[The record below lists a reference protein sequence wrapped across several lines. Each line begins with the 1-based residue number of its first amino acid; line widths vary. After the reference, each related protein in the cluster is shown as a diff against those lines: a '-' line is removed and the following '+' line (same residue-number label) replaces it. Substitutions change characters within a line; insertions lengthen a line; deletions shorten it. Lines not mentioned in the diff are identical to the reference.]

1 MNRGRFLFAS
11 VTRISRLAELE
22 PTVEPLPRDEWELGD
37 YVVGEVVRV
46 SRTQQVELATG
57 RMIEIAEGDLIVG
70 VLGKRHATLELVG
83 NWEQVG
89 PSGRIDLLTGA
100 GLFGHCT
107 SKSTLLLKPPHL
119 RYVGHM
125 RLDGEKSRMT
135 DWVRPVPERA
145 FHTPVVL
152 LFGTSMSAGKTAA
165 ARIIIRQ
172 LKKAGLRIIGAKL
185 TGAARY
191 RDVLTMRDAG
201 ADHIFDFTDVGLPS
215 TMGPADQYRAALRQ
229 LLARMASAEA
239 DVAVIELGASPM
251 EPYNGQVAIDELGD
265 NIRLKVLCAV
275 DPYGV
280 VGVMTAFGMRPDLVT
295 GIASNTEAGVELVE
309 KIAGVPAINVMRRQ
323 AIPELRVIL
332 REKLELEGSKS

>member
-1 MNRGRFLFAS
+1 
-11 VTRISRLAELE
+11 
-22 PTVEPLPRDEWELGD
+22 
-37 YVVGEVVRV
+37 
-46 SRTQQVELATG
+46 
-57 RMIEIAEGDLIVG
+57 
-70 VLGKRHATLELVG
+70 
-83 NWEQVG
+83 
-89 PSGRIDLLTGA
+89 
-100 GLFGHCT
+100 
-107 SKSTLLLKPPHL
+107 
-119 RYVGHM
+119 
-125 RLDGEKSRMT
+125 
-135 DWVRPVPERA
+135 
-145 FHTPVVL
+145 
-152 LFGTSMSAGKTAA
+152 MSAGKTAA

-201 ADHIFDFTDVGLPS
+201 ADDIFDFTDVGLPS
-215 TMGPADQYRAALRQ
+215 TMGPADEYRAALRQ
-229 LLARMASAEA
+229 LLSRMATPDA

-280 VGVMTAFGMRPDLVT
+280 VGVMTAFGMRPDVVT

-323 AIPELRVIL
+323 AIPELRKIL
-332 REKLELEGSKS
+332 RNKLELE